1 MEERDYIELHELREQ
16 IGLLKEKLQRQQ
28 IISEQNIIATA
39 QKGIG
44 KLNKAGNIWGILG
57 IFAVVYCSWSFHRF
71 GFSDRFV
78 IGTAI
83 FLAICV
89 AVTIYAHWG
98 GKVAAEILNKIATV
112 EAALKN
118 KLDSVKGKSLVDDKE
133 IERLAKVDNYD
144 DSELKK
150 SLKNKVDSVEGKSLV
165 SDVEIERLAKVD
177 NYDDSEL
184 KQLIESKAN
193 DEEFKKLIKRV
204 FDIEKKEKFKIE
216 NVPTGTLVN
225 YQEKE
230 IRIMCPENVEWKQ
243 QNVGEAGN
251 ANMYYMSFKA
261 YAPEGAVSFKEGDRG
276 VINDEMFTFEDKF
289 AGKDEHGNYSICW
302 LALASLSNGTWTYF
316 GKNSVAK
323 KYIGWD
329 YVVEWYNAE
338 GNIIA
343 TDSIRINLSNES
355 CHLINEPYYISK
367 IMAEIEEI
375 KNKLQ

>member
-1 MEERDYIELHELREQ
+1 MHHTHNLSSIIKDIKDEVEQ
-16 IGLLKEKLQRQQ
+16 YDDTEIRNLIDTKLNDLYNKVMGITDEDSTTVTEAYDTLKEVSKY
-28 IISEQNIIATA
+28 ITE
-39 QKGIG
+39 
-44 KLNKAGNIWGILG
+44 
-57 IFAVVYCSWSFHRF
+57 
-71 GFSDRFV
+71 D
-78 IGTAI
+78 
-83 FLAICV
+83 
-89 AVTIYAHWG
+89 